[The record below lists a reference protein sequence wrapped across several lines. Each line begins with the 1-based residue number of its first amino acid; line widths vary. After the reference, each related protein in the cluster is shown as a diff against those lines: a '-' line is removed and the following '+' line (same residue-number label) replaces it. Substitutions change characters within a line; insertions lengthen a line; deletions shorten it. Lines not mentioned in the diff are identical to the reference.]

1 MGTFTGVGINKMH
14 GGLVRETDTGDRV
27 TLLVCGGTA
36 LPGKLVNYRPLRLD
50 AVSDLEA
57 LEWDEAADLK
67 NKELVHYHV
76 SEVFRLSPERPVYLM
91 IVPKA
96 DKVSTLTANKD
107 FIAGVRSVNGVNTV
121 GICSLVADT
130 SVDIAV
136 KAAQTLVNS
145 LREEH
150 IYLDAVLLEGPGGY
164 LTALEDATDLRT
176 LDSENVS
183 VVIAQDPAQ
192 AAKDE
197 AYKNHAAV
205 GSALGMLSVRYVHE
219 NMGSVDIENHPRTAK
234 GTADYPL
241 TSVLLGK
248 WTNAALSNGTAM
260 ANVSVPEQNRL
271 TEKRL
276 HLRRRFSG
284 IRGILLQQLMYLYGR
299 EKRLCVHRV

>member
-36 LPGKLVNYRPLRLD
+36 LAGKLVNYRPLRLD

-121 GICSLVADT
+121 GICSLAADT
-130 SVDIAV
+130 TVDTAV

-150 IYLDAVLLEGPGGY
+150 IYLDAVLLEGLGGY
-164 LTALEDATDLRT
+164 LTALEDATDLRK

-183 VVIAQDPAQ
+183 WSSRRIRHKPP
-192 AAKDE
+192 KTR
-197 AYKNHAAV
+197 HT
-205 GSALGMLSVRYVHE
+205 
-219 NMGSVDIENHPRTAK
+219 RT
-234 GTADYPL
+234 T
-241 TSVLLGK
+241 
-248 WTNAALSNGTAM
+248 
-260 ANVSVPEQNRL
+260 
-271 TEKRL
+271 
-276 HLRRRFSG
+276 RR
-284 IRGILLQQLMYLYGR
+284 
-299 EKRLCVHRV
+299 